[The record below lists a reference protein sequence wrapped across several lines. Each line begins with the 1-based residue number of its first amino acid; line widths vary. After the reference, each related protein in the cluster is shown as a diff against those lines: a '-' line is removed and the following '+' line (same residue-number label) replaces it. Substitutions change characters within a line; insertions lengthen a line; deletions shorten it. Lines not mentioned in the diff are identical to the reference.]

1 MNKMELNIHE
11 SPEDKTRQNKSDR
24 QESRRKQK
32 NKTRQ
37 ENDERRVEGKTK
49 AKKTN
54 FKKNIVSS

>member
-11 SPEDKTRQNKSDR
+11 SPEDKKRQNKSDR